1 MTLMMSSFRNAA
13 AVALIAAVAVSACGK
28 KPPAAAPQPPPAP
41 SAPPPTTPAPPPPAR
56 PPDPPPTA
64 PAPPTEDEIFAKSTV
79 DDLTKSGVLKPVY
92 FALDSIELTE
102 EARGIL
108 QKNTEYLKRRS
119 STKILVE
126 GHADSRGTNEYNLA
140 LANRRADTVRA
151 YLLSLGVAADRMTIV
166 SKGEEQPFC
175 KEETEECWAKNRV
188 GYFVFTAK

>member
-1 MTLMMSSFRNAA
+1 MTVMIWNLRTAA
-13 AVALIAAVAVSACGK
+13 AVLIVIAATVSACGK
-28 KPPAAAPQPPPAP
+28 KPPEAKPQPPPPAP
-41 SAPPPTTPAPPPPAR
+41 STPTTTPTPPPPTR
-56 PPDPPPTA
+56 PPDPPPT
-64 PAPPTEDEIFAKSTV
+64 PERPPTEDEIFAKSTV

-102 EARGIL
+102 ESRGIL
-108 QKNTEYLKRRS
+108 QKNTDYLKRRP

-140 LANRRADTVRA
+140 LANRRADAVRA

-175 KEETEECWAKNRV
+175 REETEECWAKNRV
-188 GYFVFTAK
+188 GYFIFTAK